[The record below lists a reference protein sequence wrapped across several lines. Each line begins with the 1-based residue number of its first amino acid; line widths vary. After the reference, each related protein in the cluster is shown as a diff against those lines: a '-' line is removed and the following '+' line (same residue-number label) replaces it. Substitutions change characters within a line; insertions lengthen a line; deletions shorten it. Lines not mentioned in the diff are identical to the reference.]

1 MRFLVKMDDKIF
13 NFGDLVKLSAYG
25 ETVFKFNAVGKRYL
39 GQNGIIV
46 SEVMEKLNMTGY
58 KVKFAGESV
67 VFLGIDEITLVK
79 EC

>member
-1 MRFLVKMDDKIF
+1 MDDKIF
-13 NFGDLVKLSAYG
+13 NFGDLVKLSPWG
-25 ETVFKFNAVGKRYL
+25 EATFANNPVGQRYL

-58 KVKFAGESV
+58 KVKFAAEST

-79 EC
+79 GC